1 MTALSA
7 AQHSR
12 LDLLPNH
19 FRVVGFDFAWQSP
32 HTAGPLIQDPLD
44 GHICRLT
51 PRGKL
56 MNRPSSDALESLT
69 RRREWLSLGLP
80 PSPRTR

>member
-12 LDLLPNH
+12 LELLPDH
-19 FRVVGFDFAWQSP
+19 FRVVGFDFALQSP
-32 HTAGPLIQDPLD
+32 STAGPLIQDPLD
-44 GHICRLT
+44 GHICRLS

-56 MNRPSSDALESLT
+56 LNSPSQDALAAVA
-69 RRREWLSLGLP
+69 RRREWAAL
-80 PSPRTR
+80 R